1 MIQFCIGITKPNV
14 YGGRMSMYGE
24 PVPAK
29 DLDYF
34 ARKPV
39 QGPNLEKLEVSEEG
53 AVEILQQTLLRKIY
67 HELNN
72 SIFIIDLKPI
82 NIRGLEPLL
91 SSSEKFMHSIELKT
105 IFHEY

>member
-1 MIQFCIGITKPNV
+1 
-14 YGGRMSMYGE
+14 MYGE

-39 QGPNLEKLEVSEEG
+39 QGPNLEKLEENEEG

-72 SIFIIDLKPI
+72 SI
-82 NIRGLEPLL
+82 LL
-91 SSSEKFMHSIELKT
+91 WI
-105 IFHEY
+105 